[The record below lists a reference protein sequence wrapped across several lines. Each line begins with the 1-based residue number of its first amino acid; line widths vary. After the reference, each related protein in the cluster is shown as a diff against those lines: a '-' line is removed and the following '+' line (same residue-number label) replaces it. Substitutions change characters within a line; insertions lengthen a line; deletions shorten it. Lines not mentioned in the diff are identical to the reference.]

1 MKKTDINQMTLREKI
16 AQTCLVRQSDLLM
29 RADKAYDELRDPA
42 EAKEIM
48 TKNQFGGIWVHGNT
62 DVNSM
67 SKKYNDYFAF
77 DSRKYLNW
85 FKDVISEVE
94 IPVLGA
100 NDPGGKSSIDD
111 LSRYATGL
119 IIGAADSEELA
130 YELGQCVGLEHKAY
144 GCNWLWCPNVDLM
157 GRFTGDIVRPFSNIQ
172 EQQIRMCRAYFQGIQ
187 DAGVAACAKHFPG
200 PDPNETRD
208 GHVVTT
214 YNKQSKEDWKQGM
227 GAVFQAMIDAGVD
240 TIMDAGSAFPA
251 VDDTKIGKRYAACG
265 LSQKV
270 LQDLLRGEMGF
281 DGVIITDD
289 VNMGGFTSYYEK
301 DEIYGRFLAAGNDV
315 LLGVGIDAVDRIEDC
330 VRRGIVTE
338 ERITDACRRVLALKE
353 KLGMFEDGF
362 EYGGVDLDAVKART
376 AAVIKK
382 IAEKGLTLVRDEI
395 NLLPLKEKPKHVT
408 IFVYTHAEGIMTRL
422 QAMKQAF
429 EARGAEVVL
438 KRRPESYTEIEEAA
452 ERSDLIIYAG
462 YIGHF
467 APKGGPSFYGEEFWC
482 LRYTF
487 TAGREKSMGVS
498 LGYPFIHYFF
508 MDDADTF
515 VNLYTPDERVQEAF
529 VAAVYGEIPFS
540 GIAPLDMTVR

>member
-1 MKKTDINQMTLREKI
+1 MKKPDITKMTLREKI

-77 DSRKYLNW
+77 DSKKYLAW
-85 FKDVISEVE
+85 FKDVISDVA

-100 NDPGGKSSIDD
+100 NDPSGKGSIGD
-111 LSRYATGL
+111 LSRYPTGL
-119 IIGAADSEELA
+119 IVGAANSEELA
-130 YELGQCVGLEHKAY
+130 YELGRCVGLEHKAY
-144 GCNWLWCPNVDLM
+144 GCNWLWAPNVDLM
-157 GRFTGDIVRPFSNIQ
+157 GRFTGGIVRPFSNIQ
-172 EQQIRMCRAYFQGIQ
+172 EQQIRMCRAYFKGLQ
-187 DAGVAACAKHFPG
+187 DVGVAACAKHFPG

-208 GHVVTT
+208 GHIVTT
-214 YNKQSKEDWKQGM
+214 YNKLSKAEWKQRM
-227 GAVFQAMIDAGVD
+227 GTVFQAMIDAGVY
-240 TIMDAGSAFPA
+240 TIMDSGSAFPA
-251 VDDTKIGKRYAACG
+251 IDDTKIGKRYTACG

-270 LQDLLRGEMGF
+270 LQGLLREEMGF

-301 DEIYGRFLAAGNDV
+301 DEIYARFLAAGNDV
-315 LLGVGIDAVDRIEDC
+315 LLGVSIDAVDRIEAC
-330 VRRGIVTE
+330 VHRGIVTE

-353 KLGMFEDGF
+353 KLGMFEESF
-362 EYGGVDLDAVKART
+362 AYGGVDLDAVKAKT
-376 AAVIKK
+376 AEIARK
-382 IAEKGLTLVRDEI
+382 IAEKGLTLVRDNI
-395 NLLPLKEKPKHVT
+395 GLLPLKEKPKHVT
-408 IFVYTHAEGIMTRL
+408 IFLYTHKESVFTQL
-422 QAMKQAF
+422 QTMQKAF
-429 EARGAEVVL
+429 EARGARVDL
-438 KRRPESYTEIEEAA
+438 RRRPESYAEVEEAA

-467 APKGGPSFYGEEFWC
+467 APKGGPSFYGEEFWS

-487 TAGREKSMGVS
+487 TAGREKSMGIS

-515 VNLYTPDERVQEAF
+515 VNLYTPHDKVQEAF
-529 VAAVYGEIPFS
+529 VAALYGEIPFS
-540 GIAPLDMTVR
+540 GTAPLDMTVR